1 MNAPIRPGFSMPRIP
16 SSLRSLL
23 RSSLRSLTFAAA
35 LLPTL
40 QPALAGAR
48 QDAAAERAAY
58 AKLPVCRLG
67 ADGKSLEIEPCRTAP
82 AQRPMPRRP
91 VPRQDHEEHIGL
103 PDTTPRPVLPSAT
116 LEPRSPGAAPY
127 PTTPA
132 PPVPPAINP
141 ATPGTPANPYL
152 NPAPGAF
159 ATPQPSRPS
168 PTTCVGA
175 TCRDAAGNTFQQGGT
190 GVTRSPTGR
199 HCTTVGGFVRC
210 M

>member
-1 MNAPIRPGFSMPRIP
+1 MNAPIRPGFFMPRIP
-16 SSLRSLL
+16 SSLRS
-23 RSSLRSLTFAAA
+23 SLRSLTLAAA

-40 QPALAGAR
+40 LPALADAR
-48 QDAAAERAAY
+48 QDAAAEREAY

-67 ADGKSLEIEPCRTAP
+67 ADGKRLEIEPCRTAP

-91 VPRQDHEEHIGL
+91 VPRQDRDEHIGL
-103 PDTTPRPVLPSAT
+103 PDTTPQQRPVLPSAT
-116 LEPRSPGAAPY
+116 LEPRLPRSSPY
-127 PTTPA
+127 PVAPL
-132 PPVPPAINP
+132 PPVPPTLN
-141 ATPGTPANPYL
+141 PGTPASPYL

-190 GVTRSPTGR
+190 GVTRSPAGR

-210 M
+210 L